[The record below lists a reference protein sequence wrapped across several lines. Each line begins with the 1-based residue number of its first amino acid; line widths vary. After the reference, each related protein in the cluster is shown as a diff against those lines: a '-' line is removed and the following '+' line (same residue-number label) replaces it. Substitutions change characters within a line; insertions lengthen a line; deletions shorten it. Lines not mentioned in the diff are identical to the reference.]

1 MDRYSYE
8 EMKEKVDISS
18 MLLRDP
24 KSFPLTANVLVI
36 DDQLTSRLIIEN
48 IVRSIGDNIKVT
60 CHKSAVTALDVV
72 RHYPPDLILVDY
84 RMPEIDGV
92 EFTRLVRAI
101 PQCTDIPII
110 IITIMDDK
118 AVMYRALDAGATDFL
133 TKPIDH
139 YECKARCRNLLT
151 MQRQQIIIRERA
163 ASLERL
169 VVDANFSI
177 KERERETLSLV
188 TRLADV
194 KGDHA
199 GDHPRRIGKI
209 SKLISEVLG
218 MDKDFCDMIEDA
230 APLHDIGEVR
240 IPSNIL
246 LKFGKLEENEV
257 DPMRKHTTLGHQ
269 LLTRSSSPVLNF
281 AAIIALN
288 HHERYD
294 GNGYPNKLKG
304 NNIPIEGRIVA
315 VADAFDAMMSHRN
328 YRPAH
333 TVDEASTIL
342 KDEKRKSFDPTCV
355 DALID
360 NLNQIISINNS
371 VVSN

>member
-1 MDRYSYE
+1 MDKYSKE
-8 EMKEKVDISS
+8 QMKEKVNISS

-24 KSFPLTANVLVI
+24 KSFPLTANVFVI
-36 DDQLTSRLIIEN
+36 DDQLTSRLIIES
-48 IVRSIGDNIKVT
+48 IVKSIGDNIKVT
-60 CHKSAVTALDVV
+60 CYKSAVSALDAV
-72 RHYPPDLILVDY
+72 RQFPPDLILVDY

-92 EFTRLVRAI
+92 EFTRIVRGI
-101 PQCTDIPII
+101 PQCTDIPIV

-151 MQRQQIIIRERA
+151 LQRQQIIIRERA
-163 ASLERL
+163 ASLEKL

-188 TRLADV
+188 SRLADV
-194 KGDHA
+194 KGEHA
-199 GDHPRRIGKI
+199 GEHPRRIGKI

-240 IPSNIL
+240 VPSNIL
-246 LKFGKLEENEV
+246 LKFGKLEEEEV
-257 DPMRKHTTLGHQ
+257 DLMRKHTILGHQ
-269 LLTRSSSPVLNF
+269 LLTRSNSPVLNF
-281 AAIIALN
+281 AASIALN
-288 HHERYD
+288 HHERFD
-294 GNGYPNKLKG
+294 GTGYPNKIKG

-315 VADAFDAMMSHRN
+315 VADAFDALISHRN
-328 YRPAH
+328 YRPARSI
-333 TVDEASTIL
+333 DETSQIL
-342 KDEKRKSFDPTCV
+342 KQEKRKSFDPACV
-355 DALID
+355 DALVD
-360 NLNQIISINNS
+360 NLNKICTIKYSLSQS
-371 VVSN
+371 